1 MKNWLVSPAKRFV
14 GTFTVAGDKS
24 ISHRA
29 IMFGA
34 LAEGTTTVHGFL
46 EGEDCLATMRA
57 FQAMGVPIEHHGNGE
72 VTIHGRGLRGLQ
84 APAHELDLGNSG
96 TSMRLMAGILAGQ
109 NFSSTLVGDHSLM
122 KRPMK
127 RVTAP
132 LQQMGANVSVTE
144 QGTAPIVI
152 HPSALHAIDYT
163 LPVASAQLKSA
174 LLLAGLYAEGTTR
187 ITETG
192 ISRDHS
198 ERMLKTFGVEWHQED
213 KALCLTGGQ
222 TLRACDLTVPADIS
236 SAAFFIVAALIAPE
250 GEVLLPNVGIN
261 PTRAAVIEILK
272 MMNGDITLENE
283 RLAGAEP
290 VADIRVRASKLR
302 GIDVPVELVPIAIDE
317 FPILFIAAACAE
329 GITRASALEELRV
342 KESDRL
348 STMEQGLIALGVACE
363 TTHDSITIY
372 GKNGVAFTGGT
383 IDSKSDHRIAMSFT
397 IASLRACAPIVVKDC
412 ENVATSFPNF
422 RELAQTAGLNIADE
436 V

>member
-1 MKNWLVSPAKRFV
+1 MKNWLISPSKRFA
-14 GTFTVAGDKS
+14 GNLTVAGDKS

-34 LAEGTTTVHGFL
+34 LAEGTTHIHGFL

-57 FQAMGVPIEHHGNGE
+57 FQAMGVSIEHHGEGE
-72 VTIHGRGLRGLQ
+72 VTVHGVGLRGLR
-84 APAHELDLGNSG
+84 APEHELDVGNSG

-109 NFSSTLVGDHSLM
+109 AFSSTLVGDHSLM

-127 RVTAP
+127 RVALP
-132 LQQMGANVSVTE
+132 LKQMGANIEISE
-144 QGTAPIVI
+144 NGTAPIVL
-152 HPSALHAIDYT
+152 HPSALQGLDYT

-174 LLLAGLYAEGTTR
+174 LLLAGLYAEGETR

-198 ERMLKTFGVEWHQED
+198 ERMLKAFGVEIRQED
-213 KALCLTGGQ
+213 KALCIRGGQ
-222 TLRACDLTVPADIS
+222 TLHACDLTVPADIS

-261 PTRAAVIEILK
+261 PTRAAIITLLQ

-290 VADIRVRASKLR
+290 VADIRVRASRLR

-383 IDSKSDHRIAMSFT
+383 IDSKSDHRIAMSFA
-397 IASLRACAPIVVKDC
+397 IASLRACAPILVKDC
-412 ENVATSFPNF
+412 ENVATSFPTF
-422 RELAQTAGLNIADE
+422 RHLAQQAGLMIEDWA
-436 V
+436 